1 MTEAVDQPDIQRG
14 WYETMVTIRLF
25 EEKVQELE
33 AQRRP
38 GPKPVV
44 VFSIVDDPDAPFV
57 PVPQEQLDAAQ
68 AEAEATG
75 ASVAIVWQGG
85 GPSPDG
91 TTFRLLGR
99 KVEDAL

>member
-1 MTEAVDQPDIQRG
+1 MTMERRLAALEA
-14 WYETMVTIRLF
+14 
-25 EEKVQELE
+25 KVQALE
-33 AQRRP
+33 AKRRP
-38 GPKPVV
+38 GPRDVI

-85 GPSPDG
+85 GPAPDG
-91 TTFRLLGR
+91 VHFKLLGR
-99 KVEDAL
+99 KSE

>member
-1 MTEAVDQPDIQRG
+1 MTIETRIAALEA
-14 WYETMVTIRLF
+14 
-25 EEKVQELE
+25 KVNALE

-44 VFSIVDDPDAPFV
+44 VFQVVDDPDAPHT

-75 ASVAIVWQGG
+75 SSVAIVWHGG
-85 GPSPDG
+85 GPSPDADVS
-91 TTFRLLGR
+91 FKLLGR
-99 KVEDAL
+99 RPG

>member
-1 MTEAVDQPDIQRG
+1 MTIETRIAALEA
-14 WYETMVTIRLF
+14 
-25 EEKVQELE
+25 KVNALE

-38 GPKPVV
+38 GPRDVI

-75 ASVAIVWQGG
+75 SSVAIVWHGG
-85 GPSPDG
+85 GPSPDADVS
-91 TTFRLLGR
+91 FKLLGR
-99 KVEDAL
+99 RPG

>member
-1 MTEAVDQPDIQRG
+1 MTIMEKRIAALEA
-14 WYETMVTIRLF
+14 
-25 EEKVQELE
+25 KVQALE

-44 VFSIVDDPDAPFV
+44 VFQVVDDPDAPHT

-75 ASVAIVWQGG
+75 ASVAFVWHGG